1 MDQQKNRLRT
11 AEKVLARLLS
21 GLVLAALLLCTAGCG
36 DADKIA
42 EKAIT
47 VTGTAAVPYTG
58 FTIIANGQVSEE
70 ETTEPEPEAD
80 ENDWYSQFI
89 LYIDAAVYNKPDL
102 DASLIGEIP
111 AGSVVRSLG
120 AAADGTWSRISYN
133 GRVAYINV
141 YAAGIPES
149 QVYGGPVETETTQ
162 ESGYTETAVQEN
174 NDNYQGQQ
182 QDYYYTDNENY
193 GTEEWSATEKNEV
206 PYQNE
211 TDADQY
217 NEPDNSN
224 EPGTD
229 EQSQDDP
236 YIPQETTP
244 EDITEPADDP
254 ENTDTDPGEQAVDN
268 EIQTF

>member
-1 MDQQKNRLRT
+1 M
-11 AEKVLARLLS
+11 ARLAS
-21 GLVLAALLLCTAGCG
+21 GLFFAALLLCTAGCG
-36 DADKIA
+36 DSDKIA

-47 VTGTAAVPYTG
+47 VTGTAAVSYTG
-58 FTIIANGQVSEE
+58 FSLIENDKAREE
-70 ETTEPEPEAD
+70 ETTEPAPEAD

-102 DASLIGEIP
+102 NASMIGEIP

-149 QVYGGPVETETTQ
+149 QVYGGPVETTQ
-162 ESGYTETAVQEN
+162 DSGYTDNAVQDN
-174 NDNYQGQQ
+174 YDNYQDQHQ
-182 QDYYYTDNENY
+182 NYNYTDNEY
-193 GTEEWSATEKNEV
+193 YSTEAWSVTEEENEV

-211 TDADQY
+211 TDAEQY
-217 NEPDNSN
+217 NEPDTYD

-229 EQSQDDP
+229 DQSPDDP
-236 YIPQETTP
+236 YISQETTP
-244 EDITEPADDP
+244 EDVTEPADDP
-254 ENTDTDPGEQAVDN
+254 DNTNTDPAEQAVDN
-268 EIQTF
+268 EVQTF